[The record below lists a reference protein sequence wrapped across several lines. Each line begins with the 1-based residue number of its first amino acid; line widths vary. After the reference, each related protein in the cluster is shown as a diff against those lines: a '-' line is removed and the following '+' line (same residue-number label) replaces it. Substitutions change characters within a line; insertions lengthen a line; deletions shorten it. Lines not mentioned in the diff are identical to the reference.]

1 MLCHV
6 RSNELCIKGI
16 STVDEI
22 ENVEHSEYSNANTRL
37 PFYIPPK
44 TTQTTD
50 TASPIQIADSKKNTI
65 PNCLMIEK

>member
-1 MLCHV
+1 MNYV
-6 RSNELCIKGI
+6 SRGFQ
-16 STVDEI
+16 TVDEI
-22 ENVEHSEYSNANTRL
+22 EKVEHPEYSNANTPS
-37 PFYIPPK
+37 PFHIPPK